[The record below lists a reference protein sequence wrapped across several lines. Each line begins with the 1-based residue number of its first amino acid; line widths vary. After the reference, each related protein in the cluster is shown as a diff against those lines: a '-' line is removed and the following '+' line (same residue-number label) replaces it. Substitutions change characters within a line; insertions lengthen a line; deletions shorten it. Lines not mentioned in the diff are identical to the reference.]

1 MHEIVNLILGWVQ
14 DMGYTGIFIMMF
26 LESTFFPFPSEVAMI
41 PAGYLSAKGEMN
53 IFISIAVGTFGS
65 LTGALFN
72 YYLAK
77 KFGRKG
83 VLTFGKYFFFT
94 EEKLQKMEKFFVEHG
109 NFSTFISRLI
119 PGVRQLVSLPAG
131 LSNMPIDKFVFATTM
146 GAGIWTIV
154 LVMLGY
160 ILGNNEALLS
170 EYLKEI
176 TLITL
181 GLIALAIGLY
191 VWNHKRKDEEDEF
204 LEFKA
209 QYDDVNFRNA
219 GTQKSNEECIDVEIM
234 DKQHQIASKVS

>member
-1 MHEIVNLILGWVQ
+1 MHEIVNLILEWVQ
-14 DMGYTGIFIMMF
+14 DMGYMGSFIMMV
-26 LESTFFPFPSEVAMI
+26 LESTFFPFPSEGAMI

-65 LTGALFN
+65 LAGALFN

-83 VLTFGKYFFFT
+83 VLSFGKYFFFT

-109 NFSTFISRLI
+109 NFSTFVSRLI

-131 LSNMPIDKFVFATTM
+131 LSNMPIKKFVFATTL
-146 GAGIWTIV
+146 GAGLWTII

-181 GLIALAIGLY
+181 GVIALATGLY
-191 VWNHKRKDEEDEF
+191 IWNHKRKDDEDEF

-209 QYDDVNFRNA
+209 QYDDADFRRATTKNDN
-219 GTQKSNEECIDVEIM
+219 GECIDVEIM
-234 DKQHQIASKVS
+234 DKQHQIGSKVS